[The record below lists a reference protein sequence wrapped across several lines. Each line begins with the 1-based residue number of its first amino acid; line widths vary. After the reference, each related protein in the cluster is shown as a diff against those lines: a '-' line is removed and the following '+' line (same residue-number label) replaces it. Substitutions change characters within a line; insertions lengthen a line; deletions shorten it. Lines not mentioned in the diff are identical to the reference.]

1 MNKKSK
7 CPKCKYTAKSSFSEC
22 PRCGVVV
29 SKFLQK
35 GKGGNQA
42 DRNDAAGKNTGLQ
55 NLEQANSLIIRQQ
68 KEWGEI
74 LTGFETKNR
83 YEVMDQMNNPLAEAL
98 EESDSVM
105 ATITRLFLKA
115 LRPFTMHLYSPG
127 GTGLYKLTRPFRF
140 YFHELDV
147 CQSNGAPLGKIKRR
161 FAVLRRV
168 YSVIDRN
175 GNEIFELFG
184 PLLRPWTFQIKKGG
198 QELGKITKKWS
209 GLVKESFTDADNFG
223 ISFPSGIDLSQK
235 AVLLGA
241 VFLIDFVHFENSGS
255 RN

>member
-1 MNKKSK
+1 MSTYPR
-7 CPKCKYTAKSSFSEC
+7 CPQCGFKANTPFSEC
-22 PRCGVVV
+22 PRCGVIIG
-29 SKFLQK
+29 KFLQK
-35 GKGGNQA
+35 AKDDQQGDNAG
-42 DRNDAAGKNTGLQ
+42 AAGKNADLQ
-55 NLEQANSLIIRQQ
+55 NLAQAQTLIIRQQ

-83 YEVMDQMNNPLAEAL
+83 YEVVDHLSNPLIEAL
-98 EESDSVM
+98 EEGDSVM

-115 LRPFTMHLYSPG
+115 LRPFTMHLFSPQ
-127 GTGLYKLTRPFRF
+127 GTGLFKLTRPFRF

-147 CQSNGAPLGKIKRR
+147 CRPNGAPLGKIKRR
-161 FAVLRRV
+161 FAVLRRIYTV
-168 YSVIDRN
+168 FDRN
-175 GNEIFELFG
+175 GNQMFELFG
-184 PLLRPWTFQIKKGG
+184 PLLHPWTFQIKKGG

-223 ISFPSGIDLSQK
+223 ITFPQGIDLSQK

-241 VFLIDFVHFENSGS
+241 VFLIDFVHFENSGN

>member
-1 MNKKSK
+1 MSTYSK
-7 CPKCKYTAKSSFSEC
+7 CPKCKFTAKSSFSEC
-22 PRCGVVV
+22 PRCGVIVN
-29 SKFLQK
+29 KFLQIAK
-35 GKGGNQA
+35 ADKQA
-42 DRNDAAGKNTGLQ
+42 DRRDAASKNADLQ
-55 NLEQANSLIIRQQ
+55 NLAQANTLIIRQQ

-74 LTGFETKNR
+74 LTGFETKNK
-83 YEVMDQMNNPLAEAL
+83 YQVMDHLSNPLIEAL
-98 EESDSVM
+98 EEGDSAM

-115 LRPFTMHLYSPG
+115 LRPFTIHLFSPG
-127 GTGLYKLTRPFRF
+127 GTGLFKLTRPFRF

-161 FAVLRRV
+161 FAMLRRI
-168 YSVIDRN
+168 YSVIDCN

-184 PLLRPWTFQIKKGG
+184 PLLHPWTFQIKKGG

-223 ISFPSGIDLSQK
+223 ITFPSGIDLSQK

-241 VFLIDFVHFENSGS
+241 VFLIDFVHFENSGN